1 MCKWKNMIKR
11 LIHDLFY
18 IRPAIIP
25 RLHVGMVRRYGDTR
39 YNLVISFCILR
50 YMLHRLPYP
59 VHTAMYYVLYVVY
72 IYTRFKFQFQNCN
85 EYTCSRGDNSNFIFQ
100 TYQNCNNNT
109 VSILILYYSFL
120 HNMSYSITIALE
132 LSCIWRI
139 ADVN

>member
-1 MCKWKNMIKR
+1 MKEYDKKINTWPFLYPSGNHPSTECRNGKEVWGYKIN
-11 LIHDLFY
+11 LI
-18 IRPAIIP
+18 
-25 RLHVGMVRRYGDTR
+25 
-39 YNLVISFCILR
+39 ISFCILR

-72 IYTRFKFQFQNCN
+72 IYTRFRFQFQNCN
-85 EYTCSRGDNSNFIFQ
+85 DYTCSRGDNSNFIFQ

-132 LSCIWRI
+132 LSCIWRV